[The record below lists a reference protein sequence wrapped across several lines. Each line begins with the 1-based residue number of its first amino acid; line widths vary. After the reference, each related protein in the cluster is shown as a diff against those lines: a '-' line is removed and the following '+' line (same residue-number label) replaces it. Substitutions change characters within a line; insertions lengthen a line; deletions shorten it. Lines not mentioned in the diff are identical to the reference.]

1 MALASEGA
9 RVVVNY
15 PSPSEA
21 AKAKAVTKVITKLGG
36 IALALQADVADYKT
50 VRKMVQKAV
59 GEFGG
64 VDILVNNA
72 GIAIG
77 RCKIPSLEFNENEYD
92 RMWNVNVKGVL
103 YCTRAVAPHMIR
115 NGYGKIVNNA
125 SVVGLGTAQGPI
137 PAGTSN
143 MSLYGSTKAA
153 VIQLTKGIGID
164 LGRYGINVNAI
175 APGWINTDLSRHPG
189 WGRVDEE
196 SLRYFR
202 KISMLRRVGEPEEVA
217 RLILFLVSDESSFIT
232 GQVITIDG
240 GRCDLVS
247 RSA

>member
-1 MALASEGA
+1 MAFASEGA
-9 RVVVNY
+9 KVVVNY
-15 PSPSEA
+15 PSHSEA
-21 AKAKAVTKVITKLGG
+21 AKAKEVTELITKLGG
-36 IALALQADVADYKT
+36 IVLALQADVANYKA
-50 VRKMVQKAV
+50 VGKMVQKAV
-59 GEFGG
+59 DKFGG

-72 GIAIG
+72 GIATG
-77 RCKIPSLEFNENEYD
+77 TCKMPSLEFNEDEYD
-92 RMWNVNVKGVL
+92 RMWDVNVKGIL

-115 NGYGKIVNNA
+115 KGYGKIVNNA

-153 VIQLTKGIGID
+153 VIQLTKGIGMD

-189 WGRVDEE
+189 WGRVDEK
-196 SLRYFR
+196 SLRYFK
-202 KISMLRRVGEPEEVA
+202 KISMLGRVGEPEEVA
-217 RLILFLVSDESSFIT
+217 SLILFLVSDESSFIT